1 MKKKLI
7 AIWRT
12 ISARTRVFINILLE
26 IMIQSALQS
35 SMEKE
40 RGIAGYTDTQ
50 DQLEMISASKG
61 EVDEKKGQIL
71 EDMSDMVCLQFDL
84 CFLKERLSDTNW
96 RHVAVA
102 SEPSLPSDHL
112 SACICLNPESM
123 HHEAKLPFVVL
134 TDSFIRVTS

>member
-84 CFLKERLSDTNW
+84 FFLKERLSDTN
-96 RHVAVA
+96 
-102 SEPSLPSDHL
+102 
-112 SACICLNPESM
+112 
-123 HHEAKLPFVVL
+123 
-134 TDSFIRVTS
+134 